1 MNEIWK
7 DIKGYKGLYQI
18 SNLGNVKCLN
28 YNKTRKENFL
38 KTEITINGYCRVNLT
53 KNKQLKH
60 CAVHRLV
67 YEAFYGKIPFWM
79 QVNHINEDK
88 TDNRLCNL
96 NLLTPKANTNWG
108 TCIERRIKNRKGK
121 TALKR
126 VVQYNLDGNYIKEW
140 PSVSEIERELNF
152 YTSNII
158 ACCKGRQKTAY
169 GFIWRYSSDSQPIP
183 Q

>member
-7 DIKGYKGLYQI
+7 DINGYKGLYQV
-18 SNLGNVKCLN
+18 SNLGNVKSL
-28 YNKTRKENFL
+28 RFGKEKFL
-38 KTEITINGYCRVNLT
+38 KTEITIYGYCRVTLT
-53 KNKQLKH
+53 KNKQQH
-60 CAVHRLV
+60 HYAVHRLV

-79 QVNHINEDK
+79 QVNHINENK

-96 NLLTPKANTNWG
+96 NIMTPKANTNWG

-126 VVQYNLDGNYIKEW
+126 VVQYSLDENYIKEW
-140 PSVSEIERELNF
+140 SSIQEIERELNF
-152 YTSNII
+152 NNSNIT
-158 ACCKGRQKTAY
+158 ACCKGRQNTAY
-169 GFIWRYSSDSQPIP
+169 GFIWKYSSDIQPIP